1 MLGMVALDAIEQ
13 GSVDRLDTQDILER
27 VERDRL
33 YPPASNTNYPA
44 FAGYSDPPAQANGSI
59 YATSAAQVTRK
70 RSFEDDEDDEGN
82 PAKQSRSRRKHVARR
97 RPADA
102 KPLGRTMKTAS
113 ELGFPHVPSSLEE
126 PDFEAVSQ
134 RSREISAAKRVPK
147 KPQERNSWVREDVK
161 ALVRAVD
168 TYKCKWSL
176 IEREIEA
183 GTIPFKLKRNQ
194 QALRDK
200 ARLLKQDFLK
210 YVPLWGKPSHLGRIL
225 TGRQGRW
232 HSTPLL

>member
-1 MLGMVALDAIEQ
+1 MLALDALEQ
-13 GSVDRLDTQDILER
+13 SSSDRMATQDIMEGAN
-27 VERDRL
+27 RL
-33 YPPASNTNYPA
+33 YPSNAGYPA
-44 FAGYSDPPAQANGSI
+44 FAGYNDASSQPNGSV
-59 YATSAAQVTRK
+59 YAMSAAQASRK
-70 RSFEDDEDDEGN
+70 RSFEDDEDEEGN
-82 PAKQSRSRRKHVARR
+82 LAKQPRSRRKHVARR

-113 ELGFPHVPSSLEE
+113 ELGFPHAPSSTIE
-126 PDFEAVSQ
+126 PDFEAVTQ

-161 ALVRAVD
+161 QLVRAVD
-168 TYKCKWSL
+168 TFKCKWSL

-210 YVPLWGKPSHLGRIL
+210 
-225 TGRQGRW
+225 
-232 HSTPLL
+232 